1 MPDFSD
7 SKFNRAQ
14 ERFDGQ
20 EPDDDDDDL
29 PTDEDIFDRLWG
41 IEGPQTPKQA
51 EKALKKIKQSTK
63 CF

>member
-1 MPDFSD
+1 MPTFND

-20 EPDDDDDDL
+20 EPDDDDL

-41 IEGPQTPKQA
+41 IEGSQTPKEA
-51 EKALKKIKQSTK
+51 EMAIKKIAQSIK
-63 CF
+63 CL

>member
-20 EPDDDDDDL
+20 EPDDDDL

-41 IEGPQTPKQA
+41 TEGPQTPKQA
-51 EKALKKIKQSTK
+51 EKAIKKTARSTK